1 MAKFIDYVPKILAMI
16 KIALRNSIPFM
27 KEILARI

>member
-1 MAKFIDYVPKILAMI
+1 MANIDYVPKILAMM
-16 KIALRNSIPFM
+16 KIALKNGIPFM

>member
-1 MAKFIDYVPKILAMI
+1 MANIDYVSKILAMM
-16 KIALRNSIPFM
+16 KIALKNSIPFM

>member
-1 MAKFIDYVPKILAMI
+1 MANIDYVPKILAMM
-16 KIALRNSIPFM
+16 KIPLKNSIPFM

>member
-1 MAKFIDYVPKILAMI
+1 MANIDYVPKILAIM
-16 KIALRNSIPFM
+16 KMALKNSIPFM